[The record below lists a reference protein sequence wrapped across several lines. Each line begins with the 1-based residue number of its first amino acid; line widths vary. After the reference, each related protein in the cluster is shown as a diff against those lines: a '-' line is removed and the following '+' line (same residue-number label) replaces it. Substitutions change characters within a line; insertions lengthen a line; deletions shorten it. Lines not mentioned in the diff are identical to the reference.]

1 MNTGIFYLYE
11 FKDTHKLRNTGFLK
25 LTKQEHTCF
34 LQFHARSVPVTSQ
47 DSSMLSAF
55 YLNTETITAK
65 QLCKI
70 PCLDQTIS
78 DKVIVSEL
86 DFPSKH
92 TLNEIDGF
100 FLELPNGIFLAAM
113 SPNICFDSQKILY
126 TADEIKPAIT
136 EQPAASE
143 PPTIS
148 EQPDVNDFL
157 AAMSPN
163 ICFDSQKILYT
174 ADEIKPAITE
184 QPAASE
190 PPTISEQPDVN
201 EPPTISEQPDAS
213 EPPIISEQPDAN
225 EPPTISELPAAALK
239 TVRKIQRRELTCLPR
254 HYWNLA
260 NNSFLLHGYYNYN
273 HLLLVEEDGHYWLG
287 VPGIY
292 DPKEAHAAELFG
304 FSKFTSFLLH
314 GYYNYNHLLLVE
326 EDGHYWLGVPGIYD
340 PKEAHAAELFGF
352 SKFTDAYNQQ
362 LELSDDECSI
372 QGTFGYWCRF
382 LR

>member
-1 MNTGIFYLYE
+1 MNTLIKRQDQRYERLMNTGIFYLYE

-136 EQPAASE
+136 EQPAVSE

-148 EQPDVNDFL
+148 
-157 AAMSPN
+157 
-163 ICFDSQKILYT
+163 
-174 ADEIKPAITE
+174 E

-190 PPTISEQPDVN
+190 PPTISEQ
-201 EPPTISEQPDAS
+201 
-213 EPPIISEQPDAN
+213 
-225 EPPTISELPAAALK
+225 PAAALK

-304 FSKFTSFLLH
+304 FSR
-314 GYYNYNHLLLVE
+314 
-326 EDGHYWLGVPGIYD
+326 
-340 PKEAHAAELFGF
+340 
-352 SKFTDAYNQQ
+352 FTDAYNQQ

>member
-100 FLELPNGIFLAAM
+100 FLELPNGI
-113 SPNICFDSQKILY
+113 
-126 TADEIKPAIT
+126 
-136 EQPAASE
+136 
-143 PPTIS
+143 
-148 EQPDVNDFL
+148 FL

-304 FSKFTSFLLH
+304 FSKFT
-314 GYYNYNHLLLVE
+314 
-326 EDGHYWLGVPGIYD
+326 
-340 PKEAHAAELFGF
+340 
-352 SKFTDAYNQQ
+352 DAYNQQ

>member
-25 LTKQEHTCF
+25 LTKQEHSCF

-126 TADEIKPAIT
+126 TADEIKPAIAEQPAVNEPPT
-136 EQPAASE
+136 ISEQPAASE

-148 EQPDVNDFL
+148 EQ
-157 AAMSPN
+157 
-163 ICFDSQKILYT
+163 
-174 ADEIKPAITE
+174 
-184 QPAASE
+184 
-190 PPTISEQPDVN
+190 
-201 EPPTISEQPDAS
+201 
-213 EPPIISEQPDAN
+213 
-225 EPPTISELPAAALK
+225 PAAALK

-304 FSKFTSFLLH
+304 FSR
-314 GYYNYNHLLLVE
+314 
-326 EDGHYWLGVPGIYD
+326 
-340 PKEAHAAELFGF
+340 
-352 SKFTDAYNQQ
+352 FTDAYNQQ

>member
-148 EQPDVNDFL
+148 EQP
-157 AAMSPN
+157 AASEPPT
-163 ICFDSQKILYT
+163 IS
-174 ADEIKPAITE
+174 E

-201 EPPTISEQPDAS
+201 EPPTAGCSSENSS
-213 EPPIISEQPDAN
+213 ENSTKRTN
-225 EPPTISELPAAALK
+225 LPS
-239 TVRKIQRRELTCLPR
+239 P
-254 HYWNLA
+254 
-260 NNSFLLHGYYNYN
+260 SLLESG
-273 HLLLVEEDGHYWLG
+273 
-287 VPGIY
+287 
-292 DPKEAHAAELFG
+292 
-304 FSKFTSFLLH
+304 
-314 GYYNYNHLLLVE
+314 
-326 EDGHYWLGVPGIYD
+326 
-340 PKEAHAAELFGF
+340 
-352 SKFTDAYNQQ
+352 Q
-362 LELSDDECSI
+362 
-372 QGTFGYWCRF
+372 
-382 LR
+382 

>member
-34 LQFHARSVPVTSQ
+34 LQFHARSIPVTPQ
-47 DSSMLSAF
+47 DSSILSAF
-55 YLNTETITAK
+55 YLDTETITAK

-70 PCLDQTIS
+70 PCLDHTIS
-78 DKVIVSEL
+78 DKTIVSEL

-100 FLELPNGIFLAAM
+100 FLELPNGSFLTAM
-113 SPNICFDSQKILY
+113 SPNIHFDSRKILY
-126 TADEIKPAIT
+126 TTDETEPTTAEQPMATEEPSIAEQPMATETPTIAEQPTETEEPSIT
-136 EQPAASE
+136 EQPEATKDLTAAE
-143 PPTIS
+143 GNPK
-148 EQPDVNDFL
+148 N
-157 AAMSPN
+157 
-163 ICFDSQKILYT
+163 T
-174 ADEIKPAITE
+174 AVP
-184 QPAASE
+184 
-190 PPTISEQPDVN
+190 
-201 EPPTISEQPDAS
+201 
-213 EPPIISEQPDAN
+213 
-225 EPPTISELPAAALK
+225 K
-239 TVRKIQRRELTCLPR
+239 TVRKIQRRELSCLPR

-287 VPGIY
+287 VPGVY
-292 DPKEAHAAELFG
+292 DPRE
-304 FSKFTSFLLH
+304 S
-314 GYYNYNHLLLVE
+314 
-326 EDGHYWLGVPGIYD
+326 
-340 PKEAHAAELFGF
+340 HAAELFGF

-362 LELSDDECSI
+362 LDLSDDECSV